1 MSFSWEPAEDISL
14 LMSMPPRN
22 PVTQQSATAMHSIM
36 KRRCEIEHSFNP
48 NLSQSANTADGRK
61 SNLQLADR
69 NMYTSNRHREG
80 QIRQD
85 NYHDH
90 DVMDSTMLLN
100 EIGVTGDA
108 DPNIE
113 MQIKVLNK
121 RLMNKYGGYLQ
132 ETKSIF
138 TSLEYWKMQYENWRE
153 LTASREHNE
162 RLVDSEVLIYSY
174 LEAGLIEF
182 SGALTT
188 YFAVFWYT
196 FGVSSSDARHG
207 QIFGNLQWKPHSPS
221 LILESGREF
230 FGAEQFEALKQ
241 VQSVYYLSIF
251 IIQVWNLFACKTRYT
266 LPFRR
271 TAFSNK
277 HTWLSIL
284 AGGIVAGV
292 IVYTPVTNAIFLTS
306 INLDPIYL
314 LIPMSFGAFLYL
326 YSTIKMMIIRYDKL
340 LLDLQGINVPSNEVF
355 ENTSP
360 PKPLDIAHDA
370 HITQGGRL
378 PPTRDEA
385 PPSERVS
392 SVSDQPR
399 TGSSW
404 RLPYTMQRLK
414 RSDSQPPTAGANDAQ
429 FQPEIVNQND
439 FQGST
444 PPNISILQSS
454 KNRTRLYNISNASS
468 FSNMPPTS
476 PISSQLSSPLIGTRS
491 AILISK
497 ASSHSLQPSPI
508 AVSASL
514 SGPTDTSTPP
524 QSSPGTLVL
533 NQSAGSTNSSRSDK
547 LCAVCGLAISRGGA
561 GLRGKFYHSEHF
573 VCSEPS
579 CRRNLKG
586 VVCFERDNQL
596 FCEKDYHVRFSP
608 QCGYCKEPIK
618 DNRVIEALGQTFHR
632 AHFFCSHC
640 GKTFGPEDT
649 FQEYEG
655 KAYCEEDFVM
665 LFALKCSACHGSI
678 LEESISALGHKWHA
692 RCFTCSEPSCNI
704 VLGLDGFYDYENT
717 IRCTLHVGSAKRI
730 SKTKDT
736 KSVVENPIVEV
747 AI

>member
-1 MSFSWEPAEDISL
+1 
-14 LMSMPPRN
+14 
-22 PVTQQSATAMHSIM
+22 
-36 KRRCEIEHSFNP
+36 
-48 NLSQSANTADGRK
+48 
-61 SNLQLADR
+61 
-69 NMYTSNRHREG
+69 
-80 QIRQD
+80 
-85 NYHDH
+85 
-90 DVMDSTMLLN
+90 
-100 EIGVTGDA
+100 
-108 DPNIE
+108 
-113 MQIKVLNK
+113 
-121 RLMNKYGGYLQ
+121 MNKYGGYLQ

-188 YFAVFWYT
+188 YFAVFCLELSSLRLLNRYKVYT
-196 FGVSSSDARHG
+196 TLFNIHYPGLD
-207 QIFGNLQWKPHSPS
+207 
-221 LILESGREF
+221 
-230 FGAEQFEALKQ
+230 
-241 VQSVYYLSIF
+241 
-251 IIQVWNLFACKTRYT
+251 LFACKTRYT

-414 RSDSQPPTAGANDAQ
+414 
-429 FQPEIVNQND
+429 EVI
-439 FQGST
+439 
-444 PPNISILQSS
+444 PNLQ
-454 KNRTRLYNISNASS
+454 
-468 FSNMPPTS
+468 
-476 PISSQLSSPLIGTRS
+476 Q
-491 AILISK
+491 
-497 ASSHSLQPSPI
+497 Q
-508 AVSASL
+508 
-514 SGPTDTSTPP
+514 
-524 QSSPGTLVL
+524 
-533 NQSAGSTNSSRSDK
+533 
-547 LCAVCGLAISRGGA
+547 
-561 GLRGKFYHSEHF
+561 
-573 VCSEPS
+573 
-579 CRRNLKG
+579 
-586 VVCFERDNQL
+586 
-596 FCEKDYHVRFSP
+596 
-608 QCGYCKEPIK
+608 
-618 DNRVIEALGQTFHR
+618 NRVIEALGQTFHR

-736 KSVVENPIVEV
+736 KSVVENPIVEI